1 MALATLSCIP
11 ISAGIA
17 IGKAYFINRS
27 NFGQVPRQAL
37 AEDLVEEEAAR
48 LRAAFAQAKS
58 DLAAIRE
65 RVPAELKDHALI
77 IDSHLMIMSDPKLQG
92 SALSHLA
99 TLRINAEW
107 ALEKAVAD
115 LEEAFNA
122 LDDPYFRE
130 RAQDVRIVA
139 DRVRALLMGQKVDFK
154 TLGSRAVLLAH
165 DLTPADT
172 VELQVDKIMGFATV
186 QGGKTS
192 HAGILA
198 KSLGIPA
205 VVGAGGM
212 EEVVQDGNLVV
223 VDGLKGLVL
232 VEPDEDELARYG
244 DLKYQFES
252 FRAGIIKNCHLPG
265 ETIDGY
271 RIKVKANIELYEE
284 VAQVIDNGGDGIGL
298 FRTEYTYLN
307 RTELPSEEELFE
319 HYRDLADILS
329 PRRVILR
336 TLDLGADK
344 FMAHFG
350 RLEEQNPAMGLR
362 AVRFCLRHKGLFRT
376 QIRAIL
382 RASVVGNISIMFP
395 MISGLKELQQSL
407 ALLHECQQE
416 LRNEGLRYNPDM
428 PVGMMV
434 ELPSAV
440 MTAEI
445 MAKEVDFF
453 SIGTNDLIQYSLGID
468 RTNRHV
474 SYLYQP
480 LHPAVVRSI
489 KHVVDAAH
497 QAGIECN
504 LCGEMASDPFCI
516 PILMGMQI
524 DAVSLNPQTIPAIK
538 HIIRQTTMDDCKK
551 LLKQVLDSPTVART
565 NQLVRETIFQKFPD
579 QLSFFYS
586 LLDSEEG
593 PSQ

>member
-1 MALATLSCIP
+1 MALATLTGIP

-17 IGKAYFINRS
+17 IGKAFFLNRS
-27 NFGQVPRQAL
+27 LFGQIPRHTLPEDQVEVETTRLRQAF
-37 AEDLVEEEAAR
+37 AA
-48 LRAAFAQAKS
+48 AQAELS
-58 DLAAIRE
+58 AIRE
-65 RVPAELKDHALI
+65 RVPAELEEHALI
-77 IDSHLMIMSDPKLQG
+77 IDSHLMIMRDPKLQG
-92 SALSHLA
+92 SAVNHLA

-130 RAQDVRIVA
+130 RLQDVRLVA
-139 DRVRALLMGQKVDFK
+139 DRVRGQLMDQKVDFK

-172 VELQVDKIMGFATV
+172 VELQVDKIMGFATM

-192 HAGILA
+192 HTGILA

-205 VVGAGGM
+205 VVGVVGM
-212 EEVVQDGNLVV
+212 EEAVADGNLVV
-223 VDGLKGLVL
+223 VDGIKGQVV
-232 VEPDEDELARYG
+232 VEPTEEELAHYG

-252 FRAGIIKNCHLPG
+252 YRTGITKNCHLPG

-298 FRTEYTYLN
+298 FRTEYAYLN
-307 RTELPSEEELFE
+307 RVSLPDEEELFE

-329 PRRVILR
+329 PRRVTLR

-350 RLEEQNPAMGLR
+350 RLEEQNPAMGMR
-362 AVRFCLRHKGLFRT
+362 AVRFCLRHKELFRT

-382 RASVVGNISIMFP
+382 RASVVGNIAIMFP
-395 MISGLKELQQSL
+395 MISGLKEIRQSVN
-407 ALLHECQQE
+407 LLRECQQE
-416 LRNEGLRYNPDM
+416 LSREGLAFDPFM

-440 MTAEI
+440 MTAEL

-504 LCGEMASDPFCI
+504 LCGEMASDPFCV

-524 DAVSLNPQTIPAIK
+524 DAISLNPQTIPGIK
-538 HIIRQTTMDDCKK
+538 HLIRQATMDDCKN
-551 LLKQVLDSPTVART
+551 LLKQVLESPTVSRT
-565 NQLVRETIFQKFPD
+565 NHLVRETIFQKFPD

>member
-48 LRAAFAQAKS
+48 LTEAFAHAKA

-92 SALSHLA
+92 SALNHLT

-130 RAQDVRIVA
+130 RAQDVRLVA
-139 DRVRALLMGQKVDFK
+139 GRVRAQLMGQKVDFK

-212 EEVVQDGNLVV
+212 EEVAQDGNLVI

-232 VEPDEDELARYG
+232 IEPDEDELARYG

-252 FRAGIIKNCHLPG
+252 YRAGIIKNCHLPG

-307 RTELPSEEELFE
+307 RTELPCEEELFE
-319 HYRDLADILS
+319 HYRDLSDILS

-362 AVRFCLRHKGLFRT
+362 AVRFCLRHKGLFKT

-395 MISGLKELQQSL
+395 MISGLKELQQSIN
-407 ALLHECQQE
+407 LLRECQQE
-416 LRNEGLRYNPDM
+416 LRKDGLAYNPEM

>member
-37 AEDLVEEEAAR
+37 AEDLVAEEAAR
-48 LRAAFAQAKS
+48 LKDAFAQAKS

-92 SALSHLA
+92 SALNHLT

-130 RAQDVRIVA
+130 RAQDVRLVA
-139 DRVRALLMGQKVDFK
+139 DRVRAQLMGQKVDFK

-212 EEVVQDGNLVV
+212 EEVVQDGNLVI

-252 FRAGIIKNCHLPG
+252 YRAGIIKNCHLPG

-307 RTELPSEEELFE
+307 RTVLPTEEELFE

-362 AVRFCLRHKGLFRT
+362 AVRFCLRHKGLFKT

-395 MISGLKELQQSL
+395 MISGLKELQQSIS
-407 ALLHECQQE
+407 LLRECQQE
-416 LRNEGLRYNPDM
+416 LRKDGLAYNPEM